1 MEQTKAAVYVIT
13 NKETGEKFAALPHT
27 FGDGYVEFVKADLA
41 LEGLDR
47 WMNPTAEELYRFEN
61 PNKDGNLTSE
71 YFEIEYLG

>member
-41 LEGLDR
+41 LEGL
-47 WMNPTAEELYRFEN
+47 
-61 PNKDGNLTSE
+61 S
-71 YFEIEYLG
+71 